1 MNPWERHVV
10 PSLVSCACSMRP
22 IMKQRERIVPQAEGV
37 VLEIG
42 CGAGANFALYDTA
55 KVEHVYALEP
65 APGMVTKA
73 RRKAGELGIGRSI
86 QFLETGAEAI
96 PLADHSVDTA
106 VITFVLCTISD
117 FRSALA
123 ETRRVLKPGGRI
135 LFSEHGLSP
144 AEGVG
149 RRPPSRGHGEDFS
162 SRGSIMSK
170 SLVQALV
177 DSGAVSKSDLEPV
190 LGEARNET
198 ELIDLLT
205 RRGLVDA
212 PTLLQLRADA
222 LGVTWIELTP
232 YSIDPEAV
240 RSLNEDL
247 ARRHACIAM
256 FRVGNDLT
264 LGMADPTDVVAIDT
278 IRDSTGCEVIPVL
291 AMRSDIERAINQFYG
306 IDPILKRLVSEAQR
320 AEGMVEVTS
329 DESELSLEE
338 LAADQSPIVRIVNL
352 IVLKAIRD
360 GASDVHLEPDHD
372 VLRVRYRV
380 DGRLGA
386 EQRIPLNLHAGMV
399 SRLKILADLDLAQKR
414 LPQDGRI
421 SLRAEGRR
429 IDLRVSTL
437 PTVRGEKMVLR
448 LLDTQQT
455 LTSLDDLG
463 LAPALHDMWKDLIA
477 LPHGMILVTGPTG
490 SGKTTSLYA
499 SLAAINK
506 LDTNIVT
513 VEDPV
518 EFDFP
523 VINQVQV
530 NTKAGLTFASA
541 LRSILR
547 QDPNVVM
554 IGEIRDRETAQIAIR
569 AALTGHLVL
578 STLHTNDASSAP
590 TRLID
595 MGVEPYLVAS
605 ALKGVL
611 AQRLVRRN
619 CSRCTQEIEL
629 DRTRYPMELVDR
641 IARVGGRVK
650 QGKGCRSCNHS
661 GYRGRVALHELMVV
675 GDEVERAIV
684 RQLSA
689 AQTRQIARRS
699 GMSEL
704 FDDGVTKAIEGLTSI
719 EQVLLATRMGEE
731 DVAPTPLP
739 TPPGSQVDADDTSG
753 PVRAITAQIDELAL
767 EPRFVLAPS
776 FDPHGDS
783 HPDPHRGE

>member
-1 MNPWERHVV
+1 
-10 PSLVSCACSMRP
+10 
-22 IMKQRERIVPQAEGV
+22 
-37 VLEIG
+37 
-42 CGAGANFALYDTA
+42 
-55 KVEHVYALEP
+55 
-65 APGMVTKA
+65 
-73 RRKAGELGIGRSI
+73 
-86 QFLETGAEAI
+86 
-96 PLADHSVDTA
+96 
-106 VITFVLCTISD
+106 
-117 FRSALA
+117 
-123 ETRRVLKPGGRI
+123 
-135 LFSEHGLSP
+135 
-144 AEGVG
+144 
-149 RRPPSRGHGEDFS
+149 
-162 SRGSIMSK
+162 MSK

-177 DSGAVSKSDLEPV
+177 DSGAVSEAELAP
-190 LGEARNET
+190 LLTEARNEA
-198 ELIDLLT
+198 ELLDLLSK
-205 RRGLVDA
+205 RGLVDV

-222 LGVTWIELTP
+222 LGVTWAELTP

-240 RSLNEDL
+240 RSLNEEL

-320 AEGMVEVTS
+320 AEGMVEVAS
-329 DESELSLEE
+329 DESEVSLED
-338 LAADQSPIVRIVNL
+338 LASDQSPIVRLVNL
-352 IVLKAIRD
+352 IILKAIRD

-372 VLRVRYRV
+372 ILRVRYRV

-437 PTVRGEKMVLR
+437 PTVRGEKLVLR

-463 LAPALHDMWKDLIA
+463 LAPALHATWKDLIA
-477 LPHGMILVTGPTG
+477 LPHGMLLVTGPTG

-554 IGEIRDRETAQIAIR
+554 VGEIRDRETAQIAIR

-619 CSRCTQEIEL
+619 CSRCTQEMEV
-629 DRTRYPMELVDR
+629 DRSRYPMELVDR
-641 IARVGGRVK
+641 IARAGGRVQ
-650 QGKGCRSCNHS
+650 QGKGCRSCNHT

-689 AQTRQIARRS
+689 AQTRHIARRA
-699 GMSEL
+699 GMAEL
-704 FDDGVTKAIEGLTSI
+704 FDDGVTKAVSGFTSL
-719 EQVLLATRMGEE
+719 EQVLLATRMSE
-731 DVAPTPLP
+731 DETPAVSGTAPAATHREL
-739 TPPGSQVDADDTSG
+739 DDPSG
-753 PVRAITAQIDELAL
+753 PVHVITTEIHDLAL
-767 EPRFVLAPS
+767 EPRPIRVPS
-776 FDPHGDS
+776 LEPS
-783 HPDPHRGE
+783 SDPHRGD